1 MLVCWAFY
9 HESVLDLVNCF
20 FWHIVSSS
28 SFLCFK
34 NLLNY
39 RKMWKFL
46 TRWCIS
52 RYCCLAVLIQPQRC
66 AENKNNKQ
74 WPRDVKGQALWLK
87 ERADIFWMIYFLSA
101 TALISFFLPLWSR
114 QKSSEVRRIMRS
126 YFLRFYFRR
135 TSDLAFYNSP
145 LLWWSFDDPVLA
157 LSKSCFPTGDDGW
170 LARCPASVWQPS
182 FTLSFAQ
189 SCWLYGTCQ

>member
-1 MLVCWAFY
+1 MPGPSLLSEIRHKVCSRWHGHILYSQKESTESFTINTLLSVGIHRCTLSHWWSSLLLLVCWAFY

-20 FWHIVSSS
+20 FWHILSSS
-28 SFLCFK
+28 SFLYFK

-74 WPRDVKGQALWLK
+74 WPRDIKGQALWLK
-87 ERADIFWMIYFLSA
+87 ERADIFWMIF
-101 TALISFFLPLWSR
+101 
-114 QKSSEVRRIMRS
+114 
-126 YFLRFYFRR
+126 
-135 TSDLAFYNSP
+135 SP
-145 LLWWSFDDPVLA
+145 LLL
-157 LSKSCFPTGDDGW
+157 
-170 LARCPASVWQPS
+170 
-182 FTLSFAQ
+182 
-189 SCWLYGTCQ
+189 